1 MNIEQVIIFTQRPE
15 FKMLLEIECKGL
27 TGHTLLIYQNLED
40 FKSMLTLLDQVEIL
54 VVDSPDEQKLFQ
66 DILFEVKQKRTQ
78 IKSCFFLTDEAIN
91 LDNTEVYAK
100 NDLEK
105 LLIKLKQII
114 NPPAD
119 LTGGYISVSIDS
131 LVHFKVLPFDL
142 FIKIG
147 EDKYFKRIPAH
158 EELDQHT
165 FASFFQK
172 GVTTLFYEK
181 KFNRDFSMML
191 INHMINK
198 VEKDYAGI
206 DEKLLA
212 TNHVFQT
219 TQQIVAK
226 LGFKPKLIQ
235 VCESVMNQI
244 LGDVTSGQD
253 NFTKFLE
260 QLRLQRELSFNYR
273 LMELTSFI
281 GTQMIEATENNG
293 LEEKIRRLVFASMFC
308 DYALGDPYQVHIRR
322 TDQLHNLTTAEQKR
336 VNEHALRGSELILNY
351 INAPIEASSLIKQH
365 HGSITGI
372 GFPSEISPKLLPLS
386 KCLMAAQELAFD
398 ILVQHEK
405 DPAVVLK
412 EVRQKWVDTPLEDYI
427 EKFQKCCLI
436 R

>member
-1 MNIEQVIIFTQRPE
+1 MNIEQVIVFTQRPE
-15 FKMLLEIECKGL
+15 FKMLIEIECKGFS
-27 TGHTLLIYQNLED
+27 GHSLLIYENFED
-40 FKSMLTLLDQVEIL
+40 FKSMLTLLNKVEIL
-54 VVDSPDEQKLFQ
+54 VVDSPDDHKLFQ
-66 DILFEVKQKRTQ
+66 DLTNEIRQKKAQ
-78 IKSCFFLTDEAIN
+78 IKSCFFLSDETVN
-91 LDNTEVYAK
+91 LENTQVYAK

-105 LLIKLKQII
+105 LLLKLKQII

-165 FASFFQK
+165 FASFFQR

-181 KFNRDFSMML
+181 RFNRDFSIML

-198 VEKDYAGI
+198 VEKDYAAI

-260 QLRLQRELSFNYR
+260 QLRQQKELSFNYR

-281 GTQMIEATENNG
+281 GTQMIEATEHNG
-293 LEEKIRRLVFASMFC
+293 EEDKIRRLVFASMFC
-308 DYALGDPYQVHIRR
+308 DYALGDPYLVNIRR
-322 TDQLHNLTTAEQKR
+322 TEQLHNLTSAEQKK
-336 VNEHALRGSELILNY
+336 VNEHALRGSELILDY
-351 INAPIEASSLIKQH
+351 ANAPIESSALIKQH
-365 HGSITGI
+365 HGSISGI
-372 GFPSEISPKLLPLS
+372 GFPSEISAKLLPLS
-386 KCLMAAQELAFD
+386 KCLMAAQELAFE
-398 ILVQHEK
+398 ILVQHDKE
-405 DPAVVLK
+405 PAAVLK
-412 EVRQKWVDTPLEDYI
+412 EVRQKWGDTPLADYI
-427 EKFQKCCLI
+427 EKFQNCCHM